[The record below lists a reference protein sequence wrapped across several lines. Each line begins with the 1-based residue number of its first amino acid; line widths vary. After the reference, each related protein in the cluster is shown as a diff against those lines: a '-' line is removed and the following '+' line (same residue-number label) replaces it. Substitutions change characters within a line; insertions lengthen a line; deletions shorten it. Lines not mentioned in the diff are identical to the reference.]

1 MKETL
6 TLSGEDGE
14 GKPLTELPHTS
25 KDSMTSF
32 YLRAIGREGKA
43 EAVVDFINQQL
54 EAEPKRYDSADE
66 FLADNP
72 NYLEQADGSISSEQ
86 KAALRDYSSYNFA
99 WINTVE
105 RGFWDYEKLG
115 RKTPEKEAE
124 CKATARNIDQAI
136 CAAPAPTEDFETVR
150 GTDLSGFAQF
160 GVHNIAEL
168 EQMEGQMMV
177 ERSFT
182 STALKKGNS
191 FVGHEGTLWIGSN
204 NVEIHYRLP
213 AGYKTSI
220 AMLNNE
226 LSYSPGQTEVLINRS
241 MLSYISN
248 VEIDESGEHAKMDV
262 IVVPFEL
269 YDPAR
274 LESNT

>member
-1 MKETL
+1 MHEVPRSAEDRRET
-6 TLSGEDGE
+6 
-14 GKPLTELPHTS
+14 LTELPHTS

-32 YLRAIGREGKA
+32 YLRAIKREGKA

-72 NYLEQADGSISSEQ
+72 NYLEQAGGSIPSEQ

-124 CKATARNIDQAI
+124 CRATADKIDQAI
-136 CAAPAPTEDFETVR
+136 FAAPAPAEDFETVR

-168 EQMEGQMMV
+168 AQMEGQVMV

-182 STALKKGNS
+182 STALKKENS
-191 FVGHEGTLWIGSN
+191 FVNHGSTLWIGSG
-204 NVEIHYRLP
+204 NVEMHYHLP
-213 AGYKTSI
+213 AGYRTSI
-220 AMLNNE
+220 ALLNHE
-226 LSYSPGQTEVLINRS
+226 LSYSPGETEVLINRAT
-241 MLSYISN
+241 MSYISK
-248 VEIDESGEHAKMDV
+248 VEIDESGQHATMDV
-262 IVVPFEL
+262 IVIPAEI

-274 LESNT
+274 LETSN

>member
-1 MKETL
+1 MEKMPNSAEAARERL
-6 TLSGEDGE
+6 V
-14 GKPLTELPHTS
+14 ELPRNS
-25 KDSMTSF
+25 ADSMTSF
-32 YLRAIGREGKA
+32 YLRGIEREGKA

-54 EAEPKRYDSADE
+54 ETEPKQYDSAED

-72 NYLEQADGSISSEQ
+72 DYLKQADGSISSEQ

-105 RGFWDYEKLG
+105 RGFWDYDKLG
-115 RKTPEKEAE
+115 KQTPEKVAE

-136 CAAPAPTEDFETVR
+136 CAAPAPAENFETVR

-160 GVHNIAEL
+160 GVHSIAEL
-168 EQMEGQMMV
+168 QKMKGQMMV
-177 ERSFT
+177 ERGFT
-182 STALKKGNS
+182 STALKKDNS

-274 LESNT
+274 LESNS

>member
-1 MKETL
+1 MEKMPKSAEAAHERL
-6 TLSGEDGE
+6 V
-14 GKPLTELPHTS
+14 ELPRNS
-25 KDSMTSF
+25 ADGMTSF
-32 YLRAIGREGKA
+32 YLREIERAGKA
-43 EAVVDFINQQL
+43 GEVLDFINEKL
-54 EAEPKRYDSADE
+54 GGEAKSYDSAEE
-66 FLADNP
+66 FIADNP
-72 NYLEQADGSISSEQ
+72 DYFEQVDANISSKQ
-86 KAALRDYSSYNFA
+86 KEALRDYSSYNFA

-115 RKTPEKEAE
+115 KQTPEKMAE
-124 CKATARNIDQAI
+124 IEMTSRNIDQAI
-136 CAAPAPTEDFETVR
+136 SAAPAPREDIETIR

-160 GVHNIAEL
+160 GVHSIAEL
-168 EQMEGQMMV
+168 QKMQGQMMV
-177 ERSFT
+177 ERGFT
-182 STALKKGNS
+182 STALKKDNS
-191 FVGHEGTLWIGSN
+191 FVGHDGTLWIGSN

-226 LSYSPGQTEVLINRS
+226 LSYSPGQTEVLINRG